1 MRLLITAGPTREFL
15 DSVRFISN
23 PSTGKMGYAIAR
35 AAVRRG
41 HEVTLIS
48 GPAALR
54 EPVGVRIIHVTT
66 AEEMLRASVG
76 AFRRSD
82 AAVMTAAVCDYRPVH
97 RALRKEKKQ
106 ASRFSLPLELTTDIC
121 ACLGHSKRRR
131 IVVGFAMEDHDHR
144 AHAQAKL
151 RAKNCDAIVLN
162 GPDNVGADRAEIE
175 ILTADGEWRG
185 PFRGTKRQAASRI
198 VSLIERLAKR

>member
-1 MRLLITAGPTREFL
+1 MRILITAGPTREFL
-15 DSVRFISN
+15 DSVRFLSN

-35 AAVRRG
+35 VAVRRG

-48 GPAALR
+48 GPVVLR
-54 EPVGVRIIHVTT
+54 EPAGVRMIHVTT
-66 AEEMLRASVG
+66 AEEMLQQSVR

-97 RALRKEKKQ
+97 RAPRKEQKR
-106 ASRFSLPLELTTDIC
+106 AGRFSLPLEPTTDIC
-121 ACLGHSKRRR
+121 ACLGRSKRRR

-144 AHAQAKL
+144 AHAEAKL
-151 RAKNCDAIVLN
+151 RAKNCDAIILN
-162 GPDNVGADRAEIE
+162 GPGNVGSDRAEIE

-185 PFRGTKRQAASRI
+185 PFRGAKLRMAARI
-198 VSLIERLAKR
+198 VSLIEQLAET